1 MKIGEK
7 IRIARKQK
15 GYTQYEL
22 ADKLGISRS
31 TIANY
36 EIARRIPDFK
46 DLQTLSTV
54 LGVTVEYFADNQME
68 NTLHDFITRAD
79 AIFNSDDISVA
90 DKEKTF
96 NYIMKIYVNRKEL

>member
-22 ADKLGISRS
+22 ADKLGVSRS
-31 TIANY
+31 TVANY
-36 EIARRIPDFK
+36 EIERRIPDFK
-46 DLQTLSTV
+46 DLQTLSVV
-54 LGVTVEYFADNQME
+54 LGVSVEYFADNQTE
-68 NTLHDFITRAD
+68 NNLHDFVTRAD
-79 AIFNSDDISVA
+79 AIFNSEDISTA

-96 NYIMKIYVNRKEL
+96 NIIMRIYVNHK

>member
-22 ADKLGISRS
+22 ADRLGISRS

-36 EIARRIPDFK
+36 EIERRIPDFK
-46 DLQTLSTV
+46 DLQTLSVV
-54 LGVTVEYFADNQME
+54 LGVTVEYFADNQTE
-68 NTLHDFITRAD
+68 NTLHDFITRAT
-79 AIFNSDDISVA
+79 AIFNSEDISVA

-96 NYIMKIYVNRKEL
+96 NDIMKIYVNHK

>member
-15 GYTQYEL
+15 GYSQYEL
-22 ADKLGISRS
+22 ADKIGVNRS

-36 EIARRIPDFK
+36 EIERRVPDFK
-46 DLQTLSTV
+46 ALQSLSIV
-54 LGVTVEYFADNQME
+54 LGVTVEYFADAQEE

-79 AIFNSDDISVA
+79 MIFNSEDISVA

-96 NYIMKIYVNRKEL
+96 NHIMKIYVNHK